1 MTNVQAVC
9 GMFIQG
15 NLQGTEDRFVV
26 AQGQGLTA
34 KGHGVSF
41 GSDGKCSKIDCSNDG
56 VYL

>member
-1 MTNVQAVC
+1 
-9 GMFIQG
+9 MFIQG
-15 NLQGTEDRFVV
+15 NLQDTEDRFVV